1 MTAEIRQ
8 FPNEVA
14 DVLEHYARLAR
25 QGEITGVVL
34 AALGPGR
41 LTEDVLSV
49 HSGVNYTERRAL
61 ITSLE
66 DAALVAMM
74 GAQD

>member
-8 FPNEVA
+8 FPNATA

-25 QGEITGVVL
+25 QGVITGVVL

-41 LTEDVLSV
+41 LAEGTFSAC
-49 HSGVNYTERRAL
+49 SGVNYTERRAL
-61 ITSLE
+61 ITTLE
-66 DAALVAMM
+66 DAAIVAMM